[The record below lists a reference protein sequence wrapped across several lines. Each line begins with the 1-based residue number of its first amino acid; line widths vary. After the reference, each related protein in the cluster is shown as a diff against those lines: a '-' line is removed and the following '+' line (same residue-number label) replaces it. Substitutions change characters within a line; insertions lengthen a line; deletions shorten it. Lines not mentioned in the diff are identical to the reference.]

1 MDIETIHEG
10 KVTIKI
16 PKFEKVTAKA
26 PVFYNPA
33 MELNRDL
40 SVAVLTV
47 FKGDVDRDISV
58 CDAFGG
64 TGIRGIRYA
73 KEIEGIEKAFV
84 NDLNPIAVEFA
95 EENIK
100 LNDLDNVA
108 VCREDANI
116 FLRKCKG
123 RFDVVDI
130 DPFGTPSP
138 YVESAASSLRAG
150 GMICVTATDTSAL
163 CGTYIEPCIRKYGAV
178 PLKTEYCHEIGL
190 RILAGFVAK
199 TFSKYK
205 KFIEVKFS
213 HSTEHYMRIYATIG
227 KGAANTDESLR
238 SLGYIAHCKKC
249 LYRTIIQGLA
259 PIIPGKCPVCGG
271 NIDVG
276 GPLWCGEM
284 YSADF
289 VSKMI
294 NTVQQL
300 TLNTKD
306 KAFKL
311 LNTCLN
317 EANAPESYYEIHKV
331 CKNLKTSAPPIIEVM
346 DLLEAGGYF
355 VSRTHFSPTSI
366 KTDANIVELKKIIMS
381 LKEAIND

>member
-1 MDIETIHEG
+1 MKMDIETINEG
-10 KVTIKI
+10 TVTIKI

-40 SVAVLTV
+40 SVAALTV
-47 FKGDVDRDISV
+47 YKYDVDHNISV

-73 KEIEGIEKAFV
+73 KEIDGVERAFI

-95 EENIK
+95 EANIK
-100 LNDLDNVA
+100 LNDLDHVT

-138 YVESAASSLRAG
+138 YVESAAASLRSG
-150 GMICVTATDTSAL
+150 SMICVTATDTSAL
-163 CGTYIEPCIRKYGAV
+163 CGTYIEPCIRKYGSV
-178 PLKTEYCHEIGL
+178 PLKTEYCHENGL
-190 RILAGFVAK
+190 RILAGFVAR

-205 KFIEVKFS
+205 KYIEVKFS

-238 SLGYIAHCKKC
+238 SLGYIAHCKNC
-249 LYRTIIQGLA
+249 LYRVVIYGLA
-259 PIIPGKCPVCGG
+259 PKIAENCPVCGG
-271 NIDVG
+271 KLNVG

-294 NTVQQL
+294 NTVQHL
-300 TLNTKD
+300 KLNTEY
-306 KAFKL
+306 KALKL

-317 EANAPESYYEIHKV
+317 EADAPESFYEIHKV

-346 DLLEAGGYF
+346 NLLKEGGYF

-366 KTDANIVELKKIIMS
+366 KTDANIVELKKLIMS
-381 LKEAIND
+381 LK

>member
-1 MDIETIHEG
+1 MDIETINEG
-10 KVTIKI
+10 KVIIRI
-16 PKFEKVTAKA
+16 PKFEKITAKA

-40 SVAVLTV
+40 SVAALTV
-47 FKGDVDRDISV
+47 FKSGVDHNISV

-73 KEIEGIEKAFV
+73 KEIDGVEKAVV

-100 LNDLDNVA
+100 LNHLDHVT
-108 VCREDANI
+108 VCREDANMI
-116 FLRKCKG
+116 LRKCKG
-123 RFDVVDI
+123 KFDVVDI

-138 YVESAASSLRAG
+138 YVESAAASLRAG

-163 CGTYIEPCIRKYGAV
+163 CGTYTEPCIRKYGAV
-178 PLKTEYCHEIGL
+178 PLKTEYCHENGL
-190 RILAGFVAK
+190 RILAGFVAR

-205 KFIEVKFS
+205 KYIEVKFS

-227 KGAANTDESLR
+227 KGAANTDESLK
-238 SLGYIAHCKKC
+238 SLGYIAHCKNC
-249 LYRTIIQGLA
+249 LNRIVIRGLT
-259 PIIPGKCPVCGG
+259 PIIPENCPICSG
-271 NIDVG
+271 NLNVG

-289 VSKMI
+289 VSEMI
-294 NTVQQL
+294 NTVQHL
-300 TLNTKD
+300 SLNTKE
-306 KAFKL
+306 KALKL

-317 EANAPESYYEIHKV
+317 EAEAPESFYEIHKV
-331 CKNLKTSAPPIIEVM
+331 CKNLKTSAPPIIDVM
-346 DLLEAGGYF
+346 DLLKEGRYF

-381 LKEAIND
+381 LKE